1 MDQIQMESNKMSKLL
16 GSLVDVDKFYQV
28 VYVSTILG
36 REITISQVRGHELK
50 KCLDN
55 GGWYHN
61 RFNPT
66 EEIVSFE
73 EVPELTAERVTGNGR
88 WRINVFYEG

>member
-1 MDQIQMESNKMSKLL
+1 MALMEQIQMESFKMSKLL
-16 GSLVDVDKFYQV
+16 ASLVDVDKFYQV
-28 VYVSTILG
+28 VYISTILS

-50 KCLDN
+50 DCMKN

-88 WRINVFYEG
+88 WGCE

>member
-88 WRINVFYEG
+88 WGCE

>member
-1 MDQIQMESNKMSKLL
+1 MEQIQMESIKMSKLL
-16 GSLVDVDKFYQV
+16 ASLVDVDKFYQV
-28 VYVSTILG
+28 VYVSTIFG
-36 REITISQVRGHELK
+36 REITIPQVRGHELK
-50 KCLDN
+50 DCMKN

-88 WRINVFYEG
+88 WGCE

>member
-1 MDQIQMESNKMSKLL
+1 MEQIQMESFKMNKLL
-16 GSLVDVDKFYQV
+16 ASLVDVDKFYKV

-36 REITISQVRGHELK
+36 REITIPQVRGHELK
-50 KCLDN
+50 DCMKN

-88 WRINVFYEG
+88 WGCE

>member
-1 MDQIQMESNKMSKLL
+1 MESNKMSKLL

-88 WRINVFYEG
+88 WGCE

>member
-1 MDQIQMESNKMSKLL
+1 MEQIQMESFKMSYVW
-16 GSLVDVDKFYQV
+16 VDINKFYKV

-36 REITISQVRGHELK
+36 REITIPQVHGHELK
-50 KCLDN
+50 ECIEK

-61 RFNPT
+61 RFHPK
-66 EEIVSFE
+66 EKIVSFE

-88 WRINVFYEG
+88 WGCE

>member
-1 MDQIQMESNKMSKLL
+1 MEQIQMESFKMGKLL
-16 GSLVDVDKFYQV
+16 ASLVDVDKFYQV

-36 REITISQVRGHELK
+36 REITIPQVRGHELK

-61 RFNPT
+61 RFHPT
-66 EEIVSFE
+66 EEVVSFE

-88 WRINVFYEG
+88 WGCE